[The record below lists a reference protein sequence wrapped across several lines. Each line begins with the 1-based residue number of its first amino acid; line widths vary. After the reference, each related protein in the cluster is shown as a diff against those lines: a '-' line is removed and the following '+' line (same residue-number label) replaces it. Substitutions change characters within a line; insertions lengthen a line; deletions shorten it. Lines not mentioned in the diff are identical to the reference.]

1 MVNPV
6 SIIYYIGSLNQLMK
20 IISASPDFG
29 RALTESEIVDFLT
42 NSKHNAHL
50 GTTDDNGNPNVH
62 PTWYYFD
69 PITGKLY
76 IDTGK
81 HSMKTENLRKNKNIY
96 FCVDDPN
103 PPYKGV
109 KGMGICKIQEDINHN
124 LLIGKKIML
133 KNLGSIK
140 HPMAQEIIMSE
151 IRAGNGVILEI
162 NPTYLSTW
170 DYSQV

>member
-1 MVNPV
+1 MVNHV
-6 SIIYYIGSLNQLMK
+6 SIIYYLGSLDQIMK
-20 IISASPDFG
+20 IISASPEFG
-29 RALTESEIVDFLT
+29 RALTESEIIDFLI
-42 NSKHNAHL
+42 NSKHNAHI

-69 PITGKLY
+69 PKIGKLY

-81 HSMKTENLRKNKNIY
+81 HSMKTENIRRNKNIY

-109 KGMGICKIQEDINHN
+109 KGRGICEIQEDINRN
-124 LLIGKKIML
+124 VLIAEKIML
-133 KNLGSIK
+133 KYLGSIE
-140 HPMAQEIIMSE
+140 HPIAQEIMSQV
-151 IRAGNGVILEI
+151 RVGDSVILEI
-162 NPTYLSTW
+162 SPTYFSTW